1 MLERELERQRSM
13 SEKEKDDIRKEIVIL
28 KDRLKAKNKDWSKGR
43 ES

>member
-1 MLERELERQRSM
+1 M

-28 KDRLKAKNKDWSKGR
+28 KDRLKAKDKDLSKGR